1 MAWRALWRWVFFLIC
16 CPIKGSILFE
26 SGGPFWAL
34 ETDGSV
40 DVILVRKGDVS
51 APASVD
57 FEIRFQGTIAA
68 DDFVNPS
75 GRVEFSSGTT
85 KSTFVLQLKQDGR
98 VETVEWFDIIL

>member
-16 CPIKGSILFE
+16 CPVHGSILFE

-40 DVILVRKGDVS
+40 NVGLVRNGGVS
-51 APASVD
+51 AAASVD

-75 GRVEFSSGTT
+75 GRVEFPPGAT
-85 KSTFVLQLKQDGR
+85 KSTFVLQIKQDGR
-98 VETVEWFDIIL
+98 VET